1 MEAFQNI
8 NYVSLADTALSLS
21 AAFLFGGLIGLER
34 QYRQRTAGLR
44 TNILVAV
51 GAAIFVD
58 AANRLTGHDGAV
70 HVMAYVVSGIGF
82 LGAGVIMREEGN
94 VRGINTAATLW
105 ASGAVGAC
113 AGADLILEAGLA
125 TIFIL
130 AANTLLRPIIS
141 VINRQ
146 PLDTQSVEVT
156 NSVYIITPKQTQKI
170 ALKQFIGALE
180 AAGYQT
186 QDIEVHQFGADE
198 VEIQAVLTAS
208 AVDGDSMDKLIAQ
221 IADKEYVTQA
231 FWSPSTTD

>member
-1 MEAFQNI
+1 MEFVSNI
-8 NYVSLADTALSLS
+8 NYASLADTAISLS
-21 AAFLFGGLIGLER
+21 AAFFFGGLIGLER

-58 AANRLTGHDGAV
+58 AGNRMTGHDGAV

-113 AGADLILEAGLA
+113 AGADLILESGLA
-125 TIFIL
+125 TLFIL
-130 AANTLLRPIIS
+130 AANTLLRP
-141 VINRQ
+141 VVTFINRQ
-146 PLDTQSVEVT
+146 PLDTISVEVT
-156 NSVYIITPKQTQKI
+156 NSVSIITPKHAQKH
-170 ALKQFIGALE
+170 ALKQFIKTLE
-180 AAGYQT
+180 GAGYQT
-186 QDIEVHQFGADE
+186 QDIEVHQFGSDDIK
-198 VEIQAVLTAS
+198 IQAVLTAS
-208 AVDGDSMDKLIAQ
+208 AVDGDEMDRLIAK
-221 IADKEYVTQA
+221 IADQEFVIQA

>member
-1 MEAFQNI
+1 MESITNI
-8 NYVSLADTALSLS
+8 DYASLADTAVSLS
-21 AAFLFGGLIGLER
+21 TAFLFGGLIGLER

-58 AANRLTGHDGAV
+58 AANRLTGHDGAI

-113 AGADLILEAGLA
+113 AGADLILVAGLA
-125 TIFIL
+125 TLFIL
-130 AANTLLRPIIS
+130 AANTLLRP
-141 VINRQ
+141 VVRFINKQ
-146 PLDTQSVEVT
+146 PLDTDSVEVT
-156 NSVYIITPKQTQKI
+156 NSVYIITPKHAQKI
-170 ALKQFIGALE
+170 ALKQFIKTLE
-180 AAGYQT
+180 KAGYQA
-186 QDIEVHQFGADE
+186 QDVEVHQFGNDE
-198 VEIQAVLTAS
+198 VEIRAVLTDA
-208 AVDGDSMDKLIAQ
+208 AVDGDAMDVLIDQ
-221 IADKEYVTQA
+221 IASKDYVNQA

>member
-1 MEAFQNI
+1 MESISNI
-8 NYVSLADTALSLS
+8 DYASLADTAVSLS
-21 AAFLFGGLIGLER
+21 TAFLFGGLIGLER

-58 AANRLTGHDGAV
+58 AANRLTGHDGAI

-125 TIFIL
+125 TLFIL
-130 AANTLLRPIIS
+130 AANTLLRP
-141 VINRQ
+141 VVRFINKQ
-146 PLDTQSVEVT
+146 PLDTDSVEVT
-156 NSVYIITPKQTQKI
+156 NSVYIITPKHAQKI
-170 ALKQFIGALE
+170 ALKQFIETLE
-180 AAGYQT
+180 KAGYQA
-186 QDIEVHQFGADE
+186 QDVEVHQFGNDE
-198 VEIQAVLTAS
+198 VEIRAVLTDA
-208 AVDGDSMDKLIAQ
+208 AVDGDAMDVLIDQ
-221 IADKEYVTQA
+221 IASKDYVNQA

>member
-1 MEAFQNI
+1 MESITNI
-8 NYVSLADTALSLS
+8 DYASLADTAVSLS

-58 AANRLTGHDGAV
+58 AANRLTGHDGAI

-125 TIFIL
+125 TLFIL
-130 AANTLLRPIIS
+130 AANTLLRPL
-141 VINRQ
+141 VRFINKQ
-146 PLDTQSVEVT
+146 PLDTESVEVT
-156 NSVYIITPKQTQKI
+156 NSVYIITPKHAQKI
-170 ALKQFIGALE
+170 ALKQFIETLE
-180 AAGYQT
+180 KAGYQA
-186 QDIEVHQFGADE
+186 QDVEVHQFGNDE
-198 VEIQAVLTAS
+198 VEIRAVLTDA
-208 AVDGDSMDKLIAQ
+208 AVDGDAMDVLIDQ
-221 IADKEYVTQA
+221 IASKDYVNQA

>member
-1 MEAFQNI
+1 MEFVSNI
-8 NYVSLADTALSLS
+8 NYASLTDTTISLT
-21 AAFLFGGLIGLER
+21 AAFFFGGLIGLER

-44 TNILVAV
+44 TNILVAI

-58 AANRLTGHDGAV
+58 AGNRLTGHDGAV

-113 AGADLILEAGLA
+113 AGADLILESGVA
-125 TIFIL
+125 TLFIL
-130 AANTLLRPIIS
+130 AANTLLRP
-141 VINRQ
+141 VVTFINRQ
-146 PLDTQSVEVT
+146 PLDTISVEVT
-156 NSVYIITPKQTQKI
+156 NSVYIITPKHAQKH
-170 ALKQFIGALE
+170 ALKQFIKTLE
-180 AAGYQT
+180 GAGYQT
-186 QDIEVHQFGADE
+186 QDVEVHQFGSDD

-208 AVDGDSMDKLIAQ
+208 AVDGDEMDQLIAK
-221 IADKEYVTQA
+221 IADQEFVTQA

>member
-1 MEAFQNI
+1 MESISNI
-8 NYVSLADTALSLS
+8 DYASLADTAVSLS
-21 AAFLFGGLIGLER
+21 TAFLFGGLIGLER

-58 AANRLTGHDGAV
+58 AANRLTGHDGAI

-125 TIFIL
+125 TLFIL
-130 AANTLLRPIIS
+130 AANTLLRPL
-141 VINRQ
+141 VRFINKQ
-146 PLDTQSVEVT
+146 PLDTESVEVT
-156 NSVYIITPKQTQKI
+156 NSVYIITPKHAQKI
-170 ALKQFIGALE
+170 ALKQFIKTLE
-180 AAGYQT
+180 KAGYQA
-186 QDIEVHQFGADE
+186 QDVEVHQFGNDE
-198 VEIQAVLTAS
+198 VEIRAVLTDA
-208 AVDGDSMDKLIAQ
+208 AVDGDAMDVLIDQ
-221 IADKEYVTQA
+221 IASKDYVNQA

>member
-1 MEAFQNI
+1 MESITNI
-8 NYVSLADTALSLS
+8 DYASLADTAVSLS

-58 AANRLTGHDGAV
+58 AANRLTGHDGAI

-125 TIFIL
+125 TLFIL
-130 AANTLLRPIIS
+130 AANTLLRP
-141 VINRQ
+141 VVRFINKQ
-146 PLDTQSVEVT
+146 PLDTDSVEVT
-156 NSVYIITPKQTQKI
+156 NSVYIITPKHAQKI
-170 ALKQFIGALE
+170 ALKQFIETLE
-180 AAGYQT
+180 KAGYQA
-186 QDIEVHQFGADE
+186 QDVEVHQFGNDE
-198 VEIQAVLTAS
+198 VEIRAVLTDA
-208 AVDGDSMDKLIAQ
+208 AVDGDAMDVLIDQ
-221 IADKEYVTQA
+221 IASKDYVNQA

>member
-1 MEAFQNI
+1 MESISNI
-8 NYVSLADTALSLS
+8 DYASLADTAVSLS
-21 AAFLFGGLIGLER
+21 TAFLFGGLIGLER

-58 AANRLTGHDGAV
+58 AANRLTGHDGAI

-125 TIFIL
+125 TLFIL
-130 AANTLLRPIIS
+130 AANTLLRP
-141 VINRQ
+141 VVRFINKQ
-146 PLDTQSVEVT
+146 PLDTDSVEVT
-156 NSVYIITPKQTQKI
+156 NSVYIITPKHAQKI
-170 ALKQFIGALE
+170 ALKQFIETLE
-180 AAGYQT
+180 KAGYQA
-186 QDIEVHQFGADE
+186 QDVEVHQFGNDE
-198 VEIQAVLTAS
+198 VEIQAVLTDA
-208 AVDGDSMDKLIAQ
+208 AVDGDEMDALIAQ
-221 IADKEYVTQA
+221 IASKDYVNQA

>member
-1 MEAFQNI
+1 MESISNI
-8 NYVSLADTALSLS
+8 DYASLADTAVSLS
-21 AAFLFGGLIGLER
+21 TAFLFGGLIGLER

-58 AANRLTGHDGAV
+58 AANRLTGHDGAI

-125 TIFIL
+125 TLFIL
-130 AANTLLRPIIS
+130 AANTLLRP
-141 VINRQ
+141 VVRFINKQ
-146 PLDTQSVEVT
+146 PLDTDSVEVT
-156 NSVYIITPKQTQKI
+156 NSVYIITPKHAQKI
-170 ALKQFIGALE
+170 ALKQFIETLE
-180 AAGYQT
+180 KAGYQA
-186 QDIEVHQFGADE
+186 QDVEVHQFGNDE
-198 VEIQAVLTAS
+198 VEIRAVLTDA
-208 AVDGDSMDKLIAQ
+208 AVDGDAMDVLIDQ
-221 IADKEYVTQA
+221 IASKDYINQA

>member
-1 MEAFQNI
+1 MESITNI
-8 NYVSLADTALSLS
+8 DYASLADTAVSLS

-58 AANRLTGHDGAV
+58 AANRLTGHDGAI

-113 AGADLILEAGLA
+113 VGADLILEAGLA
-125 TIFIL
+125 TLFIL
-130 AANTLLRPIIS
+130 AANTLLRP
-141 VINRQ
+141 VVRFINKQ
-146 PLDTQSVEVT
+146 PLDTDSVEVT
-156 NSVYIITPKQTQKI
+156 NSVYIITPKHAQKI
-170 ALKQFIGALE
+170 ALKQFIETLE
-180 AAGYQT
+180 KAGYQA
-186 QDIEVHQFGADE
+186 QDVEVHQFGNDE
-198 VEIQAVLTAS
+198 VEIRAVLTDA
-208 AVDGDSMDKLIAQ
+208 AVDGDAMDALIDQ
-221 IADKEYVTQA
+221 IASKDYVNQA

>member
-1 MEAFQNI
+1 MESITNI
-8 NYVSLADTALSLS
+8 DYASLADTAVSLS

-58 AANRLTGHDGAV
+58 AANRLTGHDGAI

-125 TIFIL
+125 TLFIL
-130 AANTLLRPIIS
+130 AANTLLRP
-141 VINRQ
+141 VVRFINRQ
-146 PLDTQSVEVT
+146 PLDTDSVEVT
-156 NSVYIITPKQTQKI
+156 NSVYIITPKHAQKI
-170 ALKQFIGALE
+170 ALKQFIETLE
-180 AAGYQT
+180 KAGYQA
-186 QDIEVHQFGADE
+186 QDLEVHQFGNDE
-198 VEIQAVLTAS
+198 VEIRAVLTDA
-208 AVDGDSMDKLIAQ
+208 AVNGDAMDALIDQ
-221 IADKEYVTQA
+221 IASKDYVNQA

>member
-231 FWSPSTTD
+231 FWSPSTTV